1 MNAPSK
7 KLPGKVSIVTGA
19 SKGIGAAISKALAAE
34 GASVV
39 VNYASSQDAADQV
52 VAEITASGGKAIAVR
67 GDMSAKADIEHLFAE
82 TKAAFGQLDILV
94 NNAGMYAMTP
104 VGSITEE
111 IFHKHFDLN
120 VLGLILACQEAV
132 DHFGPEGGVIVN
144 VSSIVASLS
153 PAGTVVYNATKGAV
167 DAVTRTLSRELSPR
181 KIRVNSINPG
191 LIATEGTH
199 AVGFV
204 KDGQAVR
211 TGTKLGQPEDIAS
224 IVVFLASPDSRWIN
238 GQTHYATGDLV

>member
-144 VSSIVASLS
+144 VSSSLARFHGS
-153 PAGTVVYNATKGAV
+153 YPRARFGSIPS
-167 DAVTRTLSRELSPR
+167 TRALLPPREPTRS
-181 KIRVNSINPG
+181 VS
-191 LIATEGTH
+191 
-199 AVGFV
+199 
-204 KDGQAVR
+204 
-211 TGTKLGQPEDIAS
+211 
-224 IVVFLASPDSRWIN
+224 
-238 GQTHYATGDLV
+238 